1 MDVALL
7 RDRGRV
13 AELVGD
19 PGNGTDQ
26 LLLGR
31 PRIHRTGRLTQES
44 RGEDGAGPGA
54 EILGRE
60 ILAGDLLQV
69 LVDISRVDGL
79 DLAVAVDALEE
90 LLSRDFE
97 EPLDD
102 SRHPAVVQFDR
113 VLLPTLTP
121 EGEADLGADDVDVPV
136 AQRRQ
141 PVGAVLL
148 SVLVIPDA
156 DSGVFQQAN
165 NRREHLLPWQAG
177 PFEVA
182 VGVFADLRQRLG
194 EGEHAVVLDGVAD
207 LAPARVVAILLAPAR
222 VAPGRLQ
229 VATGVGTDPDIAP
242 GGRNGEALDSADGLR
257 GSDGAAA
264 AIEGG
269 EPPPHPPPPGFRRFV
284 GHAAQP
290 RRPGPP
296 PPPRPPRGNRRGGP
310 AARLPDCRRPS

>member
-26 LLLGR
+26 LFLGR
-31 PRIHRTGRLTQES
+31 TRIHRTGRLTQES

-69 LVDISRVDGL
+69 LVDVSRVDGL

-156 DSGVFQQAN
+156 DSGVFQQADDG
-165 NRREHLLPWQAG
+165 REHLLPWQAG

-182 VGVFADLRQRLG
+182 VGLFADLRQRLG
-194 EGEHAVVLDGVAD
+194 EGEHAVVLDRVTD
-207 LAPARVVAILLAPAR
+207 LAPTKVVAILLSPAR
-222 VAPGRLQ
+222 VASCRLEM
-229 VATGVGTDPDIAP
+229 AARVGTDPDVRP
-242 GGRNGEALDSADGLR
+242 GGRDGQTPDPADGLR
-257 GSDGAAA
+257 VADPAAVA
-264 AIEGG
+264 GRVG
-269 EPPPHPPPPGFRRFV
+269 EPLPHPLPP
-284 GHAAQP
+284 
-290 RRPGPP
+290 
-296 PPPRPPRGNRRGGP
+296 
-310 AARLPDCRRPS
+310 

>member
-7 RDRGRV
+7 RHRGRV
-13 AELVGD
+13 AELVGN
-19 PGNGTDQ
+19 PGDGTDQ

-31 PRIHRTGRLTQES
+31 TRIRRAGRVTQES

-156 DSGVFQQAN
+156 DSGVFKQADDG
-165 NRREHLLPWQAG
+165 REHLLLWQAG

-182 VGVFADLRQRLG
+182 VGMFADLRQRLG

-229 VATGVGTDPDIAP
+229 VATGAGTDPATGA
-242 GGRNGEALDSADGLR
+242 GGREGEWRGWRGGLR
-257 GSDGAAA
+257 GVGGGGAG
-264 AIEGG
+264 IG
-269 EPPPHPPPPGFRRFV
+269 RT
-284 GHAAQP
+284 
-290 RRPGPP
+290 
-296 PPPRPPRGNRRGGP
+296 
-310 AARLPDCRRPS
+310 